1 MKRLI
6 STIFILLL
14 SFLAVNNG
22 ISLPINPY
30 INSVSPPLNANS
42 VVKTLDIQ
50 INFTQDMNAI
60 FMTENKIK
68 AIRLSDGT
76 DDCIIFI

>member
-42 VVKTLDIQ
+42 VVKT
-50 INFTQDMNAI
+50 
-60 FMTENKIK
+60 
-68 AIRLSDGT
+68 
-76 DDCIIFI
+76 